1 MHGKLIYRK
10 NLAICWG
17 GFVKK
22 EGEQREGSKLP
33 QEKSTFFS
41 TLFIRFL
48 GGKNLLFFLIIILLI
63 GCVIFVYDKISFI
76 FEPLAVLVEVIILP
90 GVLGVILYYLLRPT
104 LKLLMRWSVPKVW
117 AILLIYIGLVG
128 MLTTLVLLVFP
139 FLRDQFTNLVHEF
152 PIYFM
157 AVVEQLV
164 SFLNNS
170 RFNEFFQTI
179 NFDYDSMLTE
189 FTSNAVTTMKD
200 TITNFVSSVA
210 SGITG
215 FVSTLTGIVLSLVIV
230 PFILFYLLYEGEK
243 MPKFI
248 LSVFPPRMRKGI
260 GEVLHDMDKQI
271 SSYIQ
276 GQILVSFCIGVMMTI
291 GFLIIG
297 LDYAFLLGFVAMVTS
312 VVPYLGPAIAA
323 TPAAVIAIVTS
334 PFMVLKLIIVWT
346 IVQLIEGKFISPQI
360 MGKSLSIHPI
370 TIIFVL
376 LTAAALF
383 GVPGIVLGLPGYAL
397 IKVLVTHAYRI
408 FKQRYNRFEEDP
420 TNVYKEQEEYN
431 R

>member
-1 MHGKLIYRK
+1 MNSLE
-10 NLAICWG
+10 NLVTCWG
-17 GFVKK
+17 GFVEEEKNK
-22 EGEQREGSKLP
+22 NLP
-33 QEKSTFFS
+33 QEQSTFFS
-41 TLFIRFL
+41 TRFIRFL
-48 GGKNLLFFLIIILLI
+48 GGKNLLFLLIIALLI
-63 GCVIFVYDKISFI
+63 GCIIFIYDKISFV
-76 FEPLAVLVEVIILP
+76 FEPLSVLIEMIILP

-104 LKLLMRWSVPKVW
+104 LKLLMRWKIPKAW
-117 AILLIYIGLVG
+117 AILLIYIGLIG
-128 MLTTLVLLVFP
+128 ILTTSVVLVFP
-139 FLRDQFTNLVHEF
+139 FLRDQFTKLLNEF
-152 PIYFM
+152 PIYFI
-157 AVVEQLV
+157 AVVERFV

-170 RFNEFFQTI
+170 RFHEFFETFD
-179 NFDYDSMLTE
+179 FDYNTMLTN
-189 FTSNAVTTMKD
+189 FTANTVTTLKD
-200 TITNFVSSVA
+200 TLTNFATSIA

-215 FVSTLTGIVLSLVIV
+215 FVTTLTGIVLSLVMV

-243 MPKFI
+243 MPTFI
-248 LSVFPPRMRKGI
+248 LNICPPRARKVV

-297 LDYAFLLGFVAMVTS
+297 LDYAFLLGFIAMVTS

-323 TPAAVIAIVTS
+323 TPAAIIAIVTS

-376 LTAAALF
+376 LTSGALF
-383 GVPGIVLGLPGYAL
+383 GVPGIILGLPGYAL
-397 IKVLVTHAYRI
+397 IKVLITHAYRL
-408 FKQRYNRFEEDP
+408 FKQRYNRFETDP
-420 TNVYKEQEEYN
+420 KKGYEEQ
-431 R
+431 

>member
-1 MHGKLIYRK
+1 MGKERDSLI
-10 NLAICWG
+10 
-17 GFVKK
+17 
-22 EGEQREGSKLP
+22 ERELP

-41 TLFIRFL
+41 TRFIRFL
-48 GGKNLLFFLIIILLI
+48 GGKNLLFLLIITLLI

-76 FEPLAVLVEVIILP
+76 FEPLSVLMEVIILP

-104 LKLLMRWSVPKVW
+104 LKFLVRCKIPKIW
-117 AILLIYIGLVG
+117 GIFIIYIGLIG
-128 MLTTLVLLVFP
+128 ILTLLILLVFP
-139 FLRDQFTNLVHEF
+139 FLRDQFTKLVHEF
-152 PIYFM
+152 PIYFI
-157 AVVEQLV
+157 AVVERFV
-164 SFLNNS
+164 TFLNNS
-170 RFNEFFQTI
+170 RINELFASI
-179 NFDYDSMLTE
+179 NFDYDEMLTE
-189 FTSNAVTTMKD
+189 FTTNAVTTLKD

-248 LSVFPPRMRKGI
+248 LGIFPPRMRDGI

-312 VVPYLGPAIAA
+312 VVPYLGPVIAA

-383 GVPGIVLGLPGYAL
+383 GVPGVILGLPGYAL
-397 IKVLVTHAYRI
+397 IKVLVTHANRL
-408 FKQRYNRFEEDP
+408 FKKRYNRFESDP
-420 TNVYKEQEEYN
+420 TKVYEK
-431 R
+431 

>member
-1 MHGKLIYRK
+1 MERGRTE
-10 NLAICWG
+10 
-17 GFVKK
+17 K
-22 EGEQREGSKLP
+22 EQEGLP
-33 QEKSTFFS
+33 QEQSTFFS
-41 TLFIRFL
+41 TRFIRFL
-48 GGKNLLFFLIIILLI
+48 GGKNLLFLLVVTLLI

-76 FEPLAVLVEVIILP
+76 FEPLSVLIEIIILP

-104 LKLLMRWSVPKVW
+104 LKLLMHWKVPKVW
-117 AILLIYIGLVG
+117 AICIIYIGLIGIVV
-128 MLTTLVLLVFP
+128 TLVVLVFP
-139 FLRDQFTNLVHEF
+139 FLRDQFTKLLHEF

-170 RFNEFFQTI
+170 RFQEFFETFD
-179 NFDYDSMLTE
+179 FDYNKMLTE
-189 FTSNAVTTMKD
+189 FTADTVTSIRD
-200 TITNFVSSVA
+200 TITNFVTSVA
-210 SGITG
+210 SGVTG
-215 FVSTLTGIVLSLVIV
+215 FITTLTGIVLSLVIV

-243 MPKFI
+243 MPQFI
-248 LSVFPPRMRKGI
+248 LNICPPRARKVVGD
-260 GEVLHDMDKQI
+260 VLHDMDKQI

-297 LDYAFLLGFVAMVTS
+297 LDYAFLLGFIAMVTS

-323 TPAAVIAIVTS
+323 TPAAIIAIVTS

-376 LTAAALF
+376 LTAGALF
-383 GVPGIVLGLPGYAL
+383 GVPGVILGLPGYAL
-397 IKVLVTHAYRI
+397 IKVLVTHAYSL
-408 FKQRYNRFEEDP
+408 FKQRYNRFETDSTKAYED
-420 TNVYKEQEEYN
+420 Q
-431 R
+431 